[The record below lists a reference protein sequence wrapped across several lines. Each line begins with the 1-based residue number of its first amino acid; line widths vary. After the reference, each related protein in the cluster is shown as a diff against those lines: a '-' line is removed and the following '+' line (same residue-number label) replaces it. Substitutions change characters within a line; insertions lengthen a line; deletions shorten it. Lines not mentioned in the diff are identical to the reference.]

1 MPSPMAAEA
10 PELAA
15 DVSAASEE
23 AAASAGVVEQLVE
36 EVVEEV
42 VKEVNGESGSGGA
55 GEVPV
60 AAKENGASTSPS
72 EVAAPMT
79 PGLAADADKST
90 DLEEMIF
97 QVAKAINIDLG
108 APNPRS
114 QFRKKLASKSF
125 TKKSPE
131 GLVLHSK
138 QMVDASNS
146 LAPSAAKRAVER
158 AIKAAPITGT
168 GTGTVTTREPRT
180 PKPSQAAPTKAAPTK
195 AAASKAKFDRPV
207 KDVPSVP
214 KKTPD
219 PILWEGPP
227 DEPFPAG
234 GNWPD
239 GWVKRVCERTSGAT
253 AGQTDKYWITP
264 GVKQRLRST
273 MEVRRWIKAMQ
284 ITNGDETEARKLYKK
299 IVV

>member
-1 MPSPMAAEA
+1 MPSPMATEA
-10 PELAA
+10 PKVADAA
-15 DVSAASEE
+15 LLTPVSTNGVAVAAVAGVQVVQEAVEKVKGEGGSVEVPAAATCASTAQSEE
-23 AAASAGVVEQLVE
+23 AAPTTPGSSVEQ
-36 EVVEEV
+36 
-42 VKEVNGESGSGGA
+42 
-55 GEVPV
+55 
-60 AAKENGASTSPS
+60 
-72 EVAAPMT
+72 
-79 PGLAADADKST
+79 ST

-114 QFRKKLASKSF
+114 QFRKKLAAKSF

-138 QMVDASNS
+138 QMAYSSDS
-146 LAPSAAKRAVER
+146 LAPSVAKRAVER
-158 AIKAAPITGT
+158 AIKATP
-168 GTGTVTTREPRT
+168 VTTREPRAAT
-180 PKPSQAAPTKAAPTK
+180 PSKAASPKATAPKATSPKAAPTK
-195 AAASKAKFDRPV
+195 AVAAKAKFDRPI
-207 KDVPSVP
+207 KTVPSLS

-234 GNWPD
+234 GNWPE
-239 GWVKRVCERTSGAT
+239 GWLKRVCKRTSGAT

-264 GVKQRLRST
+264 GVKQRLRSI
-273 MEVRRWIKAMQ
+273 MEIRKWMKAMQ
-284 ITNGDETEARKLYKK
+284 VSNGDETEARKLYKK